1 MLTTEVLPLGSFLLP
16 ISWITLWLGMFAG
29 GKAAE
34 KWLPPETGQ
43 KAVKWSEG
51 FLFAALIWFIVW
63 RWSPLLWHP
72 LSVLDHPG
80 NLLFVSGSEKGE
92 WLAWAAACGF
102 LGWFSWKRRC
112 SFWNAVDAAA
122 ITGLVTGWGYS
133 LLFVRLG
140 EVTTVPWGIS
150 PPGYQETYHPIHWY
164 TVLVLT
170 AVFVS
175 WWKARS
181 HLRPGGTFRWIGV
194 SSGVGLLIVS
204 YFNYYPVT
212 GIWGLARE
220 QWLFVAMALMGW
232 MTGFGQV
239 KRK

>member
-92 WLAWAAACGF
+92 WLG
-102 LGWFSWKRRC
+102 LG
-112 SFWNAVDAAA
+112 
-122 ITGLVTGWGYS
+122 G
-133 LLFVRLG
+133 RLR
-140 EVTTVPWGIS
+140 IS
-150 PPGYQETYHPIHWY
+150 GMVFMEK
-164 TVLVLT
+164 
-170 AVFVS
+170 AVFVLECC
-175 WWKARS
+175 RC
-181 HLRPGGTFRWIGV
+181 
-194 SSGVGLLIVS
+194 SSDYRTGDGLGLFPSICATGRGDDGS
-204 YFNYYPVT
+204 LGDFST
-212 GIWGLARE
+212 GISRDVPPDSLVYSACLNGCVCFLVESAFTSSAGWNLSLDRGFFWGWIVNRL
-220 QWLFVAMALMGW
+220 LF
-232 MTGFGQV
+232 
-239 KRK
+239 